1 MSLPTVFRFR
11 TLSRFSDTALIL
23 AALLVL
29 PGCWVMSINPL
40 YEEHL
45 FGHSDPDLTF
55 DQNLVGS
62 WWQPKEGCLL
72 KIAAADEKYAVEY
85 VTPKQKQ
92 GEGCAL
98 DEGQTVRME
107 GRLVKLDAHRFLDV
121 APRSDDVCFSCLPMH
136 QIYLMALDKDSLTL
150 TPIDGDWLKQ
160 GVEQNKVV
168 VATLPDDNDH
178 DSLAATT
185 KDLKDFYRR
194 YADDQAAFKPV
205 PNLAFKRK
213 PAS

>member
-1 MSLPTVFRFR
+1 MSLSGVFFFR
-11 TLSRFSDTALIL
+11 TFTRFSGTALIF

-40 YEEHL
+40 YEEHP

-55 DQNLVGS
+55 DQTLVGS

-72 KIAAADEKYAVEY
+72 KITAADEKYAVEY
-85 VTPKQKQ
+85 VTPNQKQ
-92 GEGCAL
+92 GEGCAV
-98 DEGQTVRME
+98 DEGQTIRME

-136 QIYLMALDKDSLTL
+136 QIYLVSLDKDSLAL
-150 TPIDGDWLKQ
+150 IPIDPDWLKQ
-160 GVEQNKVV
+160 GVEQNKVA

-178 DSLAATT
+178 NSLAITT
-185 KDLKDFYRR
+185 EDLKQFYRR
-194 YADDQAAFKPV
+194 YADDPAAFKPV
-205 PNLAFKRK
+205 PALAFKRK